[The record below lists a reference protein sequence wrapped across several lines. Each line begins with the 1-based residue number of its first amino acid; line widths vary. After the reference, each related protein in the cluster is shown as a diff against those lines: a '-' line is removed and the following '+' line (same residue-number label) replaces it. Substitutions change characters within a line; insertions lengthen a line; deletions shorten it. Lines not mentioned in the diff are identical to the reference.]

1 MLEPSDMPSGL
12 NLADAMEKLMAHPE
26 IIELAASVLKP
37 EERDDQ
43 PSSEAKPSDD
53 GSPPT
58 ESESAAPVSA
68 HVGNATH
75 ARKQHNEKA
84 IDGSMALLIAL
95 KPYLSKK
102 RCETIDRLI
111 EFGKIG
117 RVLFELQ

>member
-1 MLEPSDMPSGL
+1 MLEPSDMPNGL

-37 EERDDQ
+37 NEKAD
-43 PSSEAKPSDD
+43 PSSVSEGSDHAATPQT
-53 GSPPT
+53 GEIT
-58 ESESAAPVSA
+58 APVSTA
-68 HVGNATH
+68 DKTDISAQRHPSG
-75 ARKQHNEKA
+75 KEL
-84 IDGSMALLIAL
+84 DGSIALLIAL

-117 RVLFELQ
+117 RVILELQ

>member
-1 MLEPSDMPSGL
+1 MFEPSDLPSGI

-37 EERDDQ
+37 DEKTD
-43 PSSEAKPSDD
+43 PSSVSEESNHADIPQNSETTTPVSTADRKSPGAQRRLGGEALD
-53 GSPPT
+53 GS
-58 ESESAAPVSA
+58 
-68 HVGNATH
+68 
-75 ARKQHNEKA
+75 
-84 IDGSMALLIAL
+84 IALLVAL

-117 RVLFELQ
+117 RVIFELQ